1 VLLDALAADK
11 VGDGMTRPLASY
23 LAPYIADGDPL
34 PDTVTVNAADLL
46 EAVGE
51 LRRMQGALAKT
62 DPWERVEAAGEFIF
76 FRCRHCG
83 NQYPMNI
90 SNPLKQHEADCVWIL
105 AVSATLVARA
115 AALAP
120 ADG

>member
-1 VLLDALAADK
+1 
-11 VGDGMTRPLASY
+11 MTRPLASY

-51 LRRMQGALAKT
+51 LRRMREVLEATRGAL
-62 DPWERVEAAGEFIF
+62 
-76 FRCRHCG
+76 
-83 NQYPMNI
+83 Q
-90 SNPLKQHEADCVWIL
+90 
-105 AVSATLVARA
+105 ATLIAHDSNDPDTDADELVDRLEAIGAADVWYNGEDLQLYAVARATDALAAA